1 MGLFGPDYWLLSLVQ
16 VDRGMIPT
24 VAKRMNGEPVMGQHI
39 PYYVGLII
47 QEVQT
52 GKQYFLDEFN
62 SEILLGDYLGYTQSN
77 LPRPSLIEMI
87 KKNEFIMLHNNINLI
102 VVSDLDKYIKTNGLV
117 KKRRNAE
124 AMHKISKSIRTC
136 DFN

>member
-16 VDRGMIPT
+16 VNRGMIPT
-24 VAKRMNGEPVMGQHI
+24 GAKNMNGEPVMGQHI
-39 PYYVGLII
+39 PYYAGLVI

-77 LPRPSLIEMI
+77 LPRPSLSEMI
-87 KKNEFIMLHNNINLI
+87 KKNEFIMLKNNINLI
-102 VVSDLDKYIKTNGLV
+102 IVKDINEFIKTNKII